1 MKHSILAL
9 GVASLCVLISACGE
23 QSPMPAAPSASPG
36 ETSAA
41 SSSDGSTLKAT
52 APAPYSP
59 ASGSV
64 TSSLTPNLVVSNAA
78 FTHVGAKT
86 SASSLYYRFVVE
98 TTTGAAIV
106 NMLAP
111 TTEGAYAL
119 LGISG
124 SRVPDKL
131 LQPNTT
137 YRWRARAEL
146 GSATGPWSGYWTFK
160 TPAPAPA
167 PAPTPAPVPAP
178 APAPAP
184 SPTPTPAPTG
194 GQWPKTPDAVVDFVG
209 SRYPQYLK
217 ATATLHEREEN
228 MAYIRDRMIEAGI
241 CGGLD
246 LAWNLKRGVGP
257 RSTDAL
263 LWRHSGRD
271 RVIDIAAGFDDYRT
285 ALRLHWI
292 EVEGPPGYDRY
303 LPRPTCK

>member
-1 MKHSILAL
+1 MKHGILAIALALL
-9 GVASLCVLISACGE
+9 GGLTLACGE
-23 QSPMPAAPSASPG
+23 QASAPAAPSSSAG
-36 ETSAA
+36 ETTAA
-41 SSSDGSTLKAT
+41 SASDGSTLKAT

-59 ASGSV
+59 ANGGV
-64 TSSLTPNLVVSNAA
+64 TASLTPNLVVSNAA
-78 FTHVGAKT
+78 FTQAGLKT
-86 SASSLYYRFVVE
+86 PASALSYRFVVE

-111 TTEGAYAL
+111 TTDGSYAS

-124 SRVPDKL
+124 SRVPEKL
-131 LQPNTT
+131 LQANTT

-146 GSATGPWSGYWTFK
+146 GSAVGPWSGYWTFK

-167 PAPTPAPVPAP
+167 PVPAPAPTPVPAPTPAPT
-178 APAPAP
+178 
-184 SPTPTPAPTG
+184 PTPTPN
-194 GQWPKTPDAVVDFVG
+194 WPKTPEAIVDFATAK
-209 SRYPQYLK
+209 YPQYLK
-217 ATATLHEREEN
+217 ATATLQAREEN

-263 LWRHSGRD
+263 LWRDGGVD
-271 RVIDIAAGFDDYRT
+271 RVIDIAAAFDDYRT

-292 EVEGPPGYDRY
+292 EVGGPPGYDRY

>member
-1 MKHSILAL
+1 MKHTILAV
-9 GVASLCVLISACGE
+9 GVAALGALALARGE
-23 QSPMPAAPSASPG
+23 QNPAPTAPSPVASD
-36 ETSAA
+36 TTAA
-41 SSSDGSTLKAT
+41 SSADGTTLKTT

-59 ASGSV
+59 ANAGV
-64 TSSLTPNLVVSNAA
+64 TASLTPNLVVKNAA
-78 FTHVGAKT
+78 MTNIGGAAA
-86 SASSLYYRFVVE
+86 SALSYRFVVE
-98 TTTGAAIV
+98 TAAGAAIV

-111 TTEGAYAL
+111 TTGGTYAA

-124 SRVPDKL
+124 SRVPENL
-131 LQPNTT
+131 LQVNTT

-146 GSATGPWSGYWTFK
+146 GSAVGPWSGYWTFK
-160 TPAPAPA
+160 TAAPTPV
-167 PAPTPAPVPAP
+167 PAPTP

-184 SPTPTPAPTG
+184 SPAPTPAPAPTPTPG
-194 GQWPKTPDAVVDFVG
+194 GGPWPKTPSALVDFVAAK
-209 SRYPQYLK
+209 YPQYLR
-217 ATATLHEREEN
+217 ATATLHDREVN

-263 LWRHSGRD
+263 LWRDAGRD
-271 RVIDIAAGFDDYRT
+271 RVIDIAAGFDDYRS

-303 LPRPTCK
+303 LPRPSCQ